1 MARTRRR
8 SAIASAKSMTSS
20 GQPIATAVEGLSKYI
35 IADMH
40 TKTAQGMAPEE
51 SVKRA
56 EDELGRICST

>member
-1 MARTRRR
+1 MARSKRR
-8 SAIASAKSMTSS
+8 SAIASTKSMTSS

-40 TKTAQGMAPEE
+40 TKTAQGMAPDE

-56 EDELGRICST
+56 EGELGRICSA